1 VVHKEIVMP
10 DDTVTTSWKRL
21 TDKVKAPCGKG
32 VDGSFAD
39 TFRTTLRQMSHAD
52 SLSLENDA
60 ASSSSPTHAET
71 AAAGCRADR
80 NAEATRKAAR
90 LATWEDEGGTTA
102 FVE

>member
-1 VVHKEIVMP
+1 MP

-21 TDKVKAPCGKG
+21 TDKVKTPCDES

-39 TFRTTLRQMSHAD
+39 TFRTTVRRASHAD
-52 SLSLENDA
+52 SFGRENDA
-60 ASSSSPTHAET
+60 ASSSSPTHAQT
-71 AAAGCRADR
+71 AAAGCRADGNGEPMR
-80 NAEATRKAAR
+80 QAAR